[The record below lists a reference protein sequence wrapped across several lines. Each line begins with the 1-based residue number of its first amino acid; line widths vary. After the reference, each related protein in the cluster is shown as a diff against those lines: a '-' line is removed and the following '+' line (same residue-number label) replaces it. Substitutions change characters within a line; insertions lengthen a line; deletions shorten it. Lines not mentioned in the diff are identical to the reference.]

1 MFMIFRTIVII
12 IQHLWLYM
20 YYNNKEKDMK
30 KEKYDYLI
38 NDKQHD
44 LTLYKAGNLE
54 SKKIIFVFSGAY
66 RLTCDTYIQKT
77 VNDLLLKKWISD
89 NYQIIVVEKLDNL
102 GIMIYKDISNYIR
115 FLNKQIKIDE
125 LIMLGFSSGG
135 VTASHVMALLQD
147 LKFKKTI
154 ITYDTPYHVLHNV
167 FSFENNL
174 FLRIDFYF
182 YYIVY
187 NSYLNYYNYENIKN
201 FVKYD
206 KWSCGAS
213 ELIEMIKK
221 IHKIDYKE
229 LDYLSGF
236 NFHQDKNTNLKNI
249 YCYYDS
255 IVDSEICKKYIKNN
269 IKNLKIQNFIIYEIG
284 HCSNIQIDEIYNY
297 IYYKSPSNEIYEHYY

>member
-1 MFMIFRTIVII
+1 MLMIFRTIVII
-12 IQHLWLYM
+12 IQHLFLSM
-20 YYNNKEKDMK
+20 YYNDKEKNMK

-38 NDKQHD
+38 NDKQQD
-44 LTLYKAGNLE
+44 LTIYKGGNVS
-54 SKKIIFVFSGAY
+54 SKKVIFVFSGAY
-66 RLTCDTYIQKT
+66 RLTCDSYIQKA

-89 NYQIIVVEKLDNL
+89 NYQIIVVEKLDSL
-102 GIMIYKDISNYIR
+102 GFMIYKDVSNYIK
-115 FLNKQIKIDE
+115 FLNKQIEIDE

-135 VTASHVMALLQD
+135 VIASHVMALMQD

-154 ITYDTPYHVLHNV
+154 ITYDTPYHVLDNV
-167 FSFENNL
+167 LSFKQNL

-187 NSYLNYYNYENIKN
+187 KSYLNYHNYENIKE

-206 KWSCGAS
+206 KWNYGAV

-229 LDYLSGF
+229 LDFISGF
-236 NFHQDKNTNLKNI
+236 NFNQDKNTNLKNI

-255 IVDSEICKKYIKNN
+255 IVNSEICKNYIKNN
-269 IKNLKIQNFIIYEIG
+269 IKNVKMENFIIYEIG

-297 IYYKSPSNEIYEHYY
+297 IYLKSSSNDIYERCY